1 MNSIKYKNFNKFVIR
16 TPLLPLNYIQS
27 IFRNQHTSN
36 KELKNICNNPQ
47 IQEAIFLASPVLHDQ
62 LIRWLNNELKVEK
75 DLIRLKESVIKYIL
89 RMGSRCTPFGLFAGY
104 NIGDLGTKNRIEL
117 NDSKEYYGHLRLDMN
132 YLCAL

>member
-1 MNSIKYKNFNKFVIR
+1 MNSIKYKSFNKFLIR

-27 IFRNQHTSN
+27 IFRNQNTSN

-47 IQEAIFLASPVLHDQ
+47 IQEAIFLASPVVLNDQ

-89 RMGSRCTPFGLFAGY
+89 RMGSRC
-104 NIGDLGTKNRIEL
+104 ESL
-117 NDSKEYYGHLRLDMN
+117 NKLETL
-132 YLCAL
+132 